1 MADRIVSSPDT
12 LSGKPRIAGTRI
24 AVEMILEDLS
34 AGMTAAEIVE
44 AYPSLS
50 VEDVQAA
57 VAYALKLVRAESPSV
72 RR

>member
-34 AGMTAAEIVE
+34 SGMTAAEIVE
-44 AYPSLS
+44 AYPSLTA
-50 VEDVQAA
+50 EDVQAA
-57 VAYALKLVRAESPSV
+57 IEYALKLVRQSPVAAE
-72 RR
+72 